1 MIHVSSLKV
10 KTWIVL
16 SIALSGLHS
25 APLPVIAQAPPA
37 AAKTGAV
44 EESLD
49 AIEATYQ
56 AEISA
61 AEFKRLESIATLAGK
76 KQGEE
81 SNELWRLYFD
91 TVVDEEL
98 FSQAEKTAEKVLLV
112 KDLPLDIRALAEA
125 THIIAE
131 ARRGALEESLASVQ
145 KLFAAAAQPKD
156 EDLIVPVHVQLGLVE
171 VYLRTIV
178 DAGRYDLARKAID
191 TMTATS
197 KSEDLI
203 EYLAGEKASLE
214 RIGKPVAGLKGMDV
228 DGRPFDMAG
237 LKGKPVLIVFWAT
250 WDEVSEDQLDDI
262 AAMTEAFKSKG
273 LEVVTI
279 NVDRLRENAEPPA
292 DLAVDIRRFLVE
304 RNLLWK
310 SLISD
315 TGDKD
320 YAKTLG
326 VKYLPSNIVVDKAGI
341 VRHVDRSAQ
350 GLATAVAEVC
360 K

>member
-1 MIHVSSLKV
+1 MIHVSSLKT
-10 KTWIVL
+10 KAWAVL
-16 SIALSGLHS
+16 LIGVSGTLS
-25 APLPVIAQAPPA
+25 AQVSLMAQAAPPA
-37 AAKTGAV
+37 VTAGAS
-44 EESLD
+44 EESLET
-49 AIEATYQ
+49 IEAAYE
-56 AEISA
+56 AEIKA

-91 TVVDEEL
+91 TVVAEEL
-98 FSQAEKTAEKVLLV
+98 FSQAEKTAEKVLLA
-112 KDLPLDIRALAEA
+112 KQLPLDIRALAEA

-145 KLFAAAAQPKD
+145 KLFSTPAGSKD

-191 TMTATS
+191 TMSALS
-197 KSEDLI
+197 KSEDLVD
-203 EYLAGEKASLE
+203 YLAGEKASLE
-214 RIGKPVAGLKGMDV
+214 RIGKPVAGLKGVDV
-228 DGRPFDMAG
+228 DGRPFDMAA

-250 WDEVSEDQLDDI
+250 WDEVSEAQLDNI
-262 AAMTEAFKSKG
+262 MAMTEAYKDKG

-292 DLAVDIRRFLVE
+292 ELAVDIRRFLVE

-315 TGDKD
+315 TGEKD

-326 VKYLPSNIVVDKAGI
+326 VRYLPSNLVVDKEGI

-350 GLATAVAEVC
+350 GLAAAVAEVC